1 MKKILTYIV
10 LAVIIFVISFG
21 ISNIIKDKNRYDFS
35 ANSIN
40 GKVTMSS
47 FDGKYKIFYFG
58 YTFCPDVCPTTLSL
72 VSSSL
77 ENNPRKDEVLL
88 VFVTLDPQR
97 DEIKETDE
105 FIKYFYPNSI
115 GIVADD
121 LLGMTSN
128 FGVKFQK
135 IDLKDSQ
142 MQYSVAHSSSIYLF
156 DKSGNFV
163 KEVTNL
169 TTQEI
174 KSSIDELLKH

>member
-121 LLGMTSN
+121 LLSMTSN